1 MAFQVEGTV
10 YVQRLR
16 GTKGPGMS
24 RWKVECSVWLHY
36 TLRVQGVQKLAWKN
50 ALSTCCVSKLS
61 LCPLGTR

>member
-36 TLRVQGVQKLAWKN
+36 TLRVQGVQK
-50 ALSTCCVSKLS
+50 VSLEKCPKYM
-61 LCPLGTR
+61 LCFQA